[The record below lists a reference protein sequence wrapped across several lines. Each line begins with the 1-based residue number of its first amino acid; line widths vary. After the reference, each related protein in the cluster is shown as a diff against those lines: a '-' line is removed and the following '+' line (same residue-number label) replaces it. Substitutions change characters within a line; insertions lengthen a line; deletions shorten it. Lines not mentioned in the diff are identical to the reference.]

1 MRRLLPIPAYL
12 WLFVLCLFAASCE
25 TTAPGGSGDAA
36 LKTETG
42 ARFKTT
48 VVQRVGI
55 KWEIPAQLGSF
66 EQNQNY
72 DRVFVAGRNC
82 VSILYCVDL
91 GNLKPDDSAC
101 VYALFRNFD
110 IAYPSANVLRQPDDE
125 VHGIKWSHY
134 VSRNPETNDSV
145 SLNVDVAQIE
155 GGLVGLI
162 SLTPT
167 QNGKKAEWGATEMYK
182 YVSSVEKK
190 SGIQPT
196 WTERNSLRKNS
207 GDILAYIGRSYLDRS
222 RPEEAVAFIRAACAV
237 RPDDLALAEF
247 YVDSLIT
254 ARKYEETV
262 VEGESLLVKFPKS
275 SGIVWRRAYA
285 LGEQD
290 KKEEA
295 LAQFNRAVF
304 EMGDNSSPCL
314 NAYFSYLCKIR
325 EIGKRLS
332 EVESLA
338 EKNGDPM
345 IQLYLAK
352 ACVESGN
359 GDKADKTID
368 MVVSRFGENGQLAQS
383 IVSLYSD
390 AGQYE
395 KAHRVAR
402 NIAATGNPEGDYLEA
417 VVYYSENLFEKA
429 RESAMKSLAK
439 MPHTRNVLEIVDA
452 INARLGKADTS
463 LFRTPVEPVALP
475 EGFDALKTEAPSG
488 FDDGFG
494 AYNEYR
500 GVMYY
505 FEPGKSLRT
514 TRYGK
519 IRMTSVN
526 AIRQRNEI
534 TLPFDPLFERIF
546 VNRLEVFDPSGAK
559 IAKGDL
565 ANYYITNSTNDT
577 LMSQKK
583 ELHMPVPSM
592 TPGCTV
598 EYVVTYETLGPQDN
612 MLFQICRLSGD
623 VPTLLSFAGLR
634 GATGKVTVT
643 TANGVEALPD
653 APGLVFRYAK
663 TPEPATL
670 FSAMPPDTTYAPCVW
685 LGIAG
690 RTWADECAEYLKT
703 VGDLYA
709 PSEIVA
715 EKVKE
720 ILGDTFTED
729 EAVRKITGFVR
740 ESLTYQGLLF
750 GVRAMIPNKCETI
763 LSNRYGDC
771 KDHSF
776 LLMQM
781 LRAAKVKAYL
791 ALVDTEKNV
800 NLSIPD
806 TFQFN
811 HMIVYLPEYRGG
823 IFIDATDKELSE
835 RYEPLGLEGSPC
847 FIIDEK
853 NPRIVNVP
861 ANPPDTSLITI
872 DRKVTVA
879 EDGTALVSEKVVLS
893 GLWAGYVRN
902 VLRGKTPREY
912 PVVLSRGTRTDGLFS
927 VRSVQAENL
936 DDPDAE
942 VTLAYEFTVKTF
954 SLVEGKLVGRVP
966 LTWDLEQVTL
976 PGDQLVRRIPLEQ
989 EYALSCRTSV
999 ILVPPAGWRIEE
1011 GSQGTDTSLE
1021 VPSVAFSIKLTQSE
1035 DNLFH
1040 CLSAIERRKGLFP
1053 ATEAKAREE
1062 ICDEARRSLARPI
1075 ILVKR

>member
-1 MRRLLPIPAYL
+1 MRRLLPNAAYF
-12 WLFVLCLFAASCE
+12 WLLILCLFAASCE
-25 TTAPGGSGDAA
+25 TTAPGGGGSQRSA
-36 LKTETG
+36 ETV

-48 VVQRVGI
+48 VVSRAGV

-72 DRVFVAGRNC
+72 DRVFAAGRNC

-91 GNLKPDDSAC
+91 GELKPDESAC

-110 IAYPSANVLRQPDDE
+110 IAYPAANILRQPDDE
-125 VHGIKWSHY
+125 VNGIRWNHY
-134 VSRNPETNDSV
+134 ISKNSGDRGSLR
-145 SLNVDVAQIE
+145 LNVDVAQIP
-155 GGLVGLI
+155 GVLVGLI

-167 QNGKKAEWGATEMYK
+167 ESGAEQSWGAEGMYKFISLVGKKDNA
-182 YVSSVEKK
+182 
-190 SGIQPT
+190 QPT
-196 WTERNSLRKNS
+196 WIERDSVRKNS

-222 RPEEAVAFIRAACAV
+222 RPEEAVAFIRAACAI
-237 RPDDLALAEF
+237 RPDDQPLAEF

-254 ARKYEETV
+254 AKKYEETV
-262 VEGESLLVKFPKS
+262 SEGAALLAKFPKS
-275 SGIVWRRAYA
+275 SGLVWRRAFA
-285 LGEQD
+285 LGELD
-290 KKEEA
+290 KKDEA
-295 LAQFNRAVF
+295 LAQYNRAVS

-314 NAYFSYLCKIR
+314 NAYLSYLCKIR

-332 EVESLA
+332 EVEALA
-338 EKNGDPM
+338 EKNGEPM
-345 IQLYLAK
+345 VQLYLAK
-352 ACVESGN
+352 ACVESGD
-359 GDKADKTID
+359 GEKADKTID
-368 MVVSRFGENGQLAQS
+368 EVVARYGENGQLAQS

-390 AGQYE
+390 AGQFE

-417 VVYYSENLFEKA
+417 IVYFGENLFEKA
-429 RESAMKSLAK
+429 RESALKSLAK
-439 MPHTRNVLEIVDA
+439 MPNDRNVLEIVDA

-463 LFRTPVEPVALP
+463 LFRNPVEPVALP
-475 EGFDALKTEAPSG
+475 ADFLVLKAEAPAG
-488 FDDGFG
+488 FEDGFG
-494 AYNEYR
+494 AYNQYR
-500 GVMYY
+500 GVMYF
-505 FEPGKSLRT
+505 FEPGKTMRT
-514 TRYGK
+514 TRYGR
-519 IRMTSVN
+519 ICMTSVN
-526 AIRQRNEI
+526 AIRERNEI

-546 VNRLEVFDPSGAK
+546 VNRLEVFDTSGAK
-559 IAKGDL
+559 IAEGEL
-565 ANYYITNSTNDT
+565 ANYYVANSTDDT

-583 ELHMPVPSM
+583 ELHMPVPAM

-623 VPTLLSFAGLR
+623 VPTLLSFAGVR
-634 GATGKVTVT
+634 GATDKITVT

-653 APGLVFRYAK
+653 TQSLVFRYAK
-663 TPEPATL
+663 NPEPTTQY
-670 FSAMPPDTTYAPCVW
+670 SSMPPDTTYAPCVW
-685 LGIAG
+685 VGIAG

-709 PSEIVA
+709 PSEIAA
-715 EKVKE
+715 EKVKQ
-720 ILGDTFTED
+720 ILGDNFTEE
-729 EAVRKITGFVR
+729 EAVRKITSFVR

-800 NLSIPD
+800 NISIPD

-835 RYEPLGLEGSPC
+835 RIEPLGLEGCPC
-847 FIIDEK
+847 LIIDAE

-861 ANPPDTSLITI
+861 ANPPGTSVIRI
-872 DRKVTVA
+872 DRKVTVS
-879 EDGTALVSEKVVLS
+879 EDGTALVSEKAVFT

-912 PVVLSRGTRTDGLFS
+912 PVVLARGSRTDGLNP
-927 VRSVQAENL
+927 VRAVQAENL

-942 VTLAYEFTVKTF
+942 VTLTYEFAVKAF
-954 SLVEGKLVGRVP
+954 SLVEGKLVGRIP

-976 PGDQLVRRIPLEQ
+976 PGDQLVRRIPLSQDYLLNCE
-989 EYALSCRTSV
+989 TDVTV
-999 ILVPPAGWRIEE
+999 ITPAGWKVDEASE
-1011 GSQGTDTSLE
+1011 GANAAFDT
-1021 VPSVAFSIKLTQSE
+1021 PSVAFSMTLLPPEGDFLRYKV
-1035 DNLFH
+1035 
-1040 CLSAIERRKGLFP
+1040 AIERRKGLFP
-1053 ATEAKAREE
+1053 AAEAKAREE
-1062 ICDEARRSLARPI
+1062 ACDEARRSLSRPI
-1075 ILVKR
+1075 ILVKQ